1 MSAMGLKKSLI
12 AVSMVSALFL
22 GATDAMADNH
32 GKGKGKEAGQCG
44 KTELAE
50 QMKEMKD
57 HLKAYKKAAKSED
70 WAAMSENR
78 AALLELTISAKE
90 EMPFKAQGKPQNE
103 QAKMQGNYKKGMG
116 QLEDLLTQL
125 EAAEQA
131 KDADKVEELM
141 GEIGKQS
148 KKGHRAFKQ
157 KCDDE

>member
-12 AVSMVSALFL
+12 AVSMASALFL
-22 GATDAMADNH
+22 GATDVMADNH
-32 GKGKGKEAGQCG
+32 GKGKGNQAGQCG

-70 WAAMSENR
+70 WAAMAENR
-78 AALLELTISAKE
+78 EALLELTISAKE
-90 EMPFKAQGKPQNE
+90 EMPFKAQGKPE
-103 QAKMQGNYKKGMG
+103 QAQQKMQGNYQKGMTR
-116 QLEDLLTQL
+116 LEDLLAQL
-125 EAAEQA
+125 ETAETA
-131 KDADKVEELM
+131 KDADQVM
-141 GEIGKQS
+141 DVMQQIGKQS